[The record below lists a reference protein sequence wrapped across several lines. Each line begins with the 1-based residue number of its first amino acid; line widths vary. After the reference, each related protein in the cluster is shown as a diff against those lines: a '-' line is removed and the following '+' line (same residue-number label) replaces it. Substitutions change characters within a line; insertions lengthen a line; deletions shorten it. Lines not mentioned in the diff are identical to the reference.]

1 MTLKVST
8 YFQSSPLYDLIL
20 LKNKFKTEPFQI
32 IMRPLKYK
40 EKLIDKLNS
49 TTEDKTI
56 LIPNLFALL
65 TSISAYIIIGLTSPF
80 NSISV
85 YCSFICRLKR

>member
-1 MTLKVST
+1 MKSSDKAKST
-8 YFQSSPLYDLIL
+8 DDVNDI
-20 LKNKFKTEPFQI
+20 NKHIKTRINQ
-32 IMRPLKYK
+32 
-40 EKLIDKLNS
+40 
-49 TTEDKTI
+49 TTQTI